1 MAQLLVRDIPDA
13 LVNALELRAA
23 AHGVSSEE
31 EHRRILAEQL
41 RGVGQI
47 DRYDFKDHLSA
58 LSEVEDDV
66 LFERP
71 RSVFNRPPLE

>member
-41 RGVGQI
+41 RGVGQTA
-47 DRYDFKDHLSA
+47 RYDFKDHLSA